1 MQSGSSAPSNLP
13 SSGQVPNNA
22 GSFAPGVMP
31 PFGMM
36 PPPGFMPPTPGMGPP
51 PFGVPIP
58 NMAPPPGFAIP
69 PYAAPGFFPH
79 ADSALTLKE
88 NGDKNVWTE
97 HQSPDGRVYYYNNL
111 TKQSLWDK
119 PDELKTA
126 AEILLSQCP
135 WKEYKTEEGKTYY
148 SNVNTKE
155 SRWVIPPELGELKTK
170 MASEE
175 KAKTTLNGQS
185 APEAKP
191 SSAVETS
198 RPPISALDQAM
209 AATLAAITVP
219 SPQNDSMDV
228 KESPGSDSRNST
240 PEPRAIFKDKKEALE
255 AFKELLREKNVPS
268 SASWDQALKV
278 IQRDPRFAA
287 LGKLTERKQA
297 FHAYKT
303 QKQKEEKEE
312 NRLRAKKAKE
322 DLESFLL
329 SDSRISSTSKYYRCE
344 EMYGSLDVWKNVPES
359 ERRDIYE
366 DAIFHLAKR
375 EKEEEKALRKRNMKN
390 LTRVLDS
397 MTDIT
402 HRTAW
407 TEAQQLLL
415 DNPTFSE
422 DNDLLAMDKED
433 ALIVFEQHIRELEHE
448 EEEERERGKR
458 RLKRLQRKNR
468 DSYLILMDE
477 LHDNGK
483 LTSMSLWVELYP
495 IISTDLRFSAMLG
508 QPGSNPLDL
517 FKFYIED
524 LKSRFH
530 DEKKII
536 KELLKEKAFEVDVNT
551 TFEEFATIVSD
562 DKRSHTL
569 DGGNVKLT
577 YNALIEKAE
586 ARDKEKMKEENRRM
600 KKLENAFR
608 ALLKT
613 NEIDHVAVWEESRS
627 KLEGDAAFDSITL
640 ESERVRIFKEYQ
652 RDMEESC
659 GHHHSRS
666 KKNKKKEKKQKRRSS
681 SSKSP
686 STARSESR
694 SKSRSKSR
702 SRSKSIEDQQPV
714 NKPEETFPTPT
725 PKKNKKKKSK
735 KKKERSQSVSDHFD
749 SFHLIVLLVLTLLLS
764 WCL

>member
-13 SSGQVPNNA
+13 SSGPGTVPNNA
-22 GSFAPGVMP
+22 GSFAPGVIP

-58 NMAPPPGFAIP
+58 NMAPPPG
-69 PYAAPGFFPH
+69 
-79 ADSALTLKE
+79 
-88 NGDKNVWTE
+88 GDKNVWTE

-148 SNVNTKE
+148 HNVTTKE

-175 KAKTTLNGQS
+175 KAKTTLNGQA
-185 APEAKP
+185 APEVKP
-191 SSAVETS
+191 SPAAESS
-198 RPPISALDQAM
+198 RAPISALDQAM

-433 ALIVFEQHIRELEHE
+433 ALIVFEQHIRELENE

-468 DSYLILMDE
+468 DSYLILLDE

-536 KELLKEKAFEVDVNT
+536 KELLKEKAFDVDVNT

-608 ALLKT
+608 TLLKT
-613 NEIDHVAVWEESRS
+613 KEVDHTAVWDDSRS
-627 KLEGDAAFDSITL
+627 KLEGDPAFESITL
-640 ESERVRIFKEYQ
+640 ESERVRIFKDYQ

-702 SRSKSIEDQQPV
+702 SRSKSVEDQQPV
-714 NKPEETFPTPT
+714 IKAETFPTPT
-725 PKKNKKKKSK
+725 TKKNKKKKSK
-735 KKKERSQSVSDHFD
+735 KKKERSQSVNNR
-749 SFHLIVLLVLTLLLS
+749 FHTHLQ
-764 WCL
+764 

>member
-1 MQSGSSAPSNLP
+1 
-13 SSGQVPNNA
+13 
-22 GSFAPGVMP
+22 
-31 PFGMM
+31 
-36 PPPGFMPPTPGMGPP
+36 MG
-51 PFGVPIP
+51 
-58 NMAPPPGFAIP
+58 
-69 PYAAPGFFPH
+69 
-79 ADSALTLKE
+79 
-88 NGDKNVWTE
+88 
-97 HQSPDGRVYYYNNL
+97 
-111 TKQSLWDK
+111 
-119 PDELKTA
+119 
-126 AEILLSQCP
+126 
-135 WKEYKTEEGKTYY
+135 
-148 SNVNTKE
+148 
-155 SRWVIPPELGELKTK
+155 
-170 MASEE
+170 
-175 KAKTTLNGQS
+175 
-185 APEAKP
+185 
-191 SSAVETS
+191 
-198 RPPISALDQAM
+198 
-209 AATLAAITVP
+209 
-219 SPQNDSMDV
+219 
-228 KESPGSDSRNST
+228 
-240 PEPRAIFKDKKEALE
+240 
-255 AFKELLREKNVPS
+255 
-268 SASWDQALKV
+268 
-278 IQRDPRFAA
+278 
-287 LGKLTERKQA
+287 
-297 FHAYKT
+297 
-303 QKQKEEKEE
+303 
-312 NRLRAKKAKE
+312 
-322 DLESFLL
+322 
-329 SDSRISSTSKYYRCE
+329 
-344 EMYGSLDVWKNVPES
+344 
-359 ERRDIYE
+359 
-366 DAIFHLAKR
+366 
-375 EKEEEKALRKRNMKN
+375 
-390 LTRVLDS
+390 TRVLDS

-407 TEAQQLLL
+407 TDAQQLLL
-415 DNPTFSE
+415 DNPTFAQ
-422 DNDLLAMDKED
+422 DNHLLGMDKED

-448 EEEERERGKR
+448 EDEERERGKR

-468 DSYLILMDE
+468 DSYLILLDE

-577 YNALIEKAE
+577 YNALLEKAE
-586 ARDKEKMKEENRRM
+586 DRDKEKMKEENRRM

-640 ESERVRIFKEYQ
+640 ESERVRIFKDYQ

-702 SRSKSIEDQQPV
+702 SRSKSIKISSQVKEV
-714 NKPEETFPTPT
+714 NKVDREEAFPAPT
-725 PKKNKKKKSK
+725 PKKNKKKKK
-735 KKKERSQSVSDHFD
+735 KKKERSQSPSSDSEGARMKEKKKEKKNRNGQEKKSKED
-749 SFHLIVLLVLTLLLS
+749 GEWSEDELERKRRVLLEQLAEEHQ
-764 WCL
+764 